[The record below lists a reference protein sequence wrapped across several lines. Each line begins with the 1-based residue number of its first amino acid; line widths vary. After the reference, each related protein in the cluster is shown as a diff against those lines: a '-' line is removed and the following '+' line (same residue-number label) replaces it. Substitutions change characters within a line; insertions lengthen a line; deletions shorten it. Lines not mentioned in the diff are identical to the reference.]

1 MTVSESVDS
10 SVFGREVAYPVDR
23 MVPQLIEDQA
33 ARHPDQ
39 VALVSSGGSHL
50 TYRQLFEHA
59 ADVSSKVLASGVER
73 GQLVPLLIDSG
84 PELPVSM
91 LGLMRIGVPFVPL
104 DRQWPSDR
112 LRAMLSELA
121 PRTVLYTGTPVLTV
135 PGMSWQE
142 VRLGEAPVP
151 DPDGPLGDP
160 PRAEELAY
168 GFYTSGSTGRPKC
181 ALNHHGGLLN
191 RFWSMSR
198 AFGSGPD
205 QVVLQNSRYTFDPSL
220 WQLLWPLTTGS
231 QVVIPPPAGGLDLLA
246 MVETI
251 ARHQVTMTDLVPS
264 VFNVLTEMLEADPGM
279 VKSLAS
285 LRTLMIGGEAINPEA
300 VHAFRALMPDV
311 AVIHG
316 YGVTEA
322 SIASI
327 FHEVTDADGRKI
339 PIGRPI
345 DNTFAAVLDDQ
356 CRPVGRGETGEI
368 YLGGVCLG
376 AGYLK
381 DPERTRAAFVPN
393 PVPQIPGERLYRT
406 GDLGYADNDGRLY
419 FVGRR
424 DEQVK
429 IGGVRIELPEV
440 ERTILGQQG
449 VREAKVVVAERG
461 GSRTLTAFVTGEEV
475 STDQLALGLRAR
487 LPAEY
492 VPKRFVILD
501 RLPLMANGK
510 TDLRA
515 LAGLAAR
522 QDGGPGEAVASS
534 ADTVERAVR
543 TAWQQ
548 TLSGPPPGP
557 DDDFFALGGD
567 SLTAHRL
574 ATALRAAL
582 GVPFTVRDVIQA
594 PTPAAQAARAR
605 GHAVEGAVSAG
616 ALRAE
621 VRLPEEIAASPEADS
636 CRAPLRHLLVTGVT
650 GFVGAQ
656 LAHDLLCRTDA
667 TLHCLVRAADPAS
680 ARRRLMENL
689 RRYRLWTPEAA
700 DRLVAEAADIAHP
713 LLGLPEA
720 VYHRLATEVDSVVH
734 AAAMVNFV
742 RPYASHRADNVVG
755 TVEILRFAV
764 ARGRTR
770 PVHFISTL
778 GVLPPEDEG
787 PQPAEGPLPRALPQ
801 SGYSQS
807 KWVSEELVRI
817 AGERGIPV
825 AVYRLGEVTPHSVHG
840 VPNPRALL
848 DLLVRA
854 CLRTGRCP
862 SEEITF
868 DYTPVDYVGSVVAEC
883 VTSHQRGWYHLA
895 GQRAVTLDELLSAF
909 RRFTLE
915 RVSYPEFWRSL
926 TDAYAQA
933 PHDQALGG
941 LLAALPA
948 PVPGAGGDQ
957 LAGLFLGASAG
968 YRCERARRV
977 GAAAGLAGPV
987 ADAGVLS
994 RYAAYH
1000 GDGG

>member
-1 MTVSESVDS
+1 MTVNESADS
-10 SVFGREVAYPVDR
+10 SMFGRVVAYPADR
-23 MVPQLIEDQA
+23 MVPELIADQEIK
-33 ARHPDQ
+33 HPDQ
-39 VALVSSGGSHL
+39 VALVSGQSYL
-50 TYRQLFEHA
+50 TYRQLRVLA
-59 ADVSSKVLASGVER
+59 ADMSRKVLASGVGR
-73 GQLVPLLIDSG
+73 GEFVPLLMDNG
-84 PELPVSM
+84 PEIPVSM

-112 LRAMLSELA
+112 LRAVLSELA
-121 PRTVLYTGTPVLTV
+121 PRTVLYTGSPVRQV
-135 PGMSWQE
+135 PGVSWQE
-142 VRLGEAPVP
+142 VRLGETVAQ
-151 DPDGPLGDP
+151 DPETALGDP

-181 ALNHHGGLLN
+181 ALNHHAGLLN
-191 RFWSMSR
+191 RFQFMSR

-205 QVVLQNSRYTFDPSL
+205 QVVLQNSRCTFDPSL
-220 WQLLWPLTTGS
+220 WQFLWPLTTGS
-231 QVVIPPPAGGLDLLA
+231 RVVIPPPTDGLDLLTT
-246 MVETI
+246 VETI
-251 ARHQVTMTDLVPS
+251 ARHQVTMTDMVCS
-264 VFNVLTEMLEADPGM
+264 VFNILVELLESDPRL
-279 VKSLAS
+279 VKSLSS
-285 LRTLMIGGEAINPEA
+285 LRRLMIGGEAVNPAA

-311 AVIHG
+311 AVING

-322 SIASI
+322 SIASV
-327 FHEVTDADGRKI
+327 FHEVTDADGHNI

-345 DNTFAAVLDDQ
+345 DNTFAAILDDQ
-356 CRPVGRGETGEI
+356 RRPVGPGETGEI

-393 PVPQIPGERLYRT
+393 PFPWIPGERLYRT
-406 GDLGYADNDGRLY
+406 GDLGYADDGCLY
-419 FVGRR
+419 FAGRR

-429 IGGVRIELPEV
+429 IGGVRIELAEV
-440 ERTILGQQG
+440 EQVILDQRE
-449 VREAKVVVAERG
+449 VREAKVVVAEQG
-461 GSRTLTAFVTGEEV
+461 GSRTLVAFVTGDTA
-475 STDQLALGLRAR
+475 SADQLALALSAS

-492 VPKRFVILD
+492 VPKRFVVLD
-501 RLPLMANGK
+501 RLPLLANGK

-515 LAGLAAR
+515 LARLAAR
-522 QDGGPGEAVASS
+522 QGESPEEVVPP

-548 TLSGPPPGP
+548 TLCGPPPGP
-557 DDDFFALGGD
+557 DDDFFTLGGD

-574 ATALRAAL
+574 ATALQTAL

-605 GHAVEGAVSAG
+605 GHVVEGDASA

-621 VRLPEEIAASPEADS
+621 VRLPDEIAASPETDS
-636 CRAPLRHLLVTGVT
+636 HRAPPRHLLVTGVT

-656 LAHDLLCRTDA
+656 LAHDLLRRTDA
-667 TLHCLVRAADPAS
+667 TLHCLVRATDPVS

-689 RRYRLWTPEAA
+689 QRYRLWTPEAA
-700 DRLVAEAADIAHP
+700 DRLVAVPADIARP
-713 LLGLPEA
+713 LLGLSEA
-720 VYHRLATEVDSVVH
+720 VYHRLATEVDGVVH

-742 RPYASHRADNVVG
+742 LPYASHRADNVVG

-764 ARGRTR
+764 AQGRTK
-770 PVHFISTL
+770 PVHFVSTL
-778 GVLPPEDEG
+778 GVLPPDEG
-787 PQPAEGPLPRALPQ
+787 PRLAEGPLPQVLPK

-817 AGERGIPV
+817 AGERGLPV
-825 AVYRLGEVTPHSVHG
+825 AIYRLGEVTPHSVHG

-854 CLRTGRCP
+854 CLRIGRCP
-862 SEEITF
+862 SELITF

-883 VTSHQRGWYHLA
+883 VTGHRRGWYHLA

-909 RRFTLE
+909 GQITLE
-915 RVSYPEFWRSL
+915 RVSYPKFWRSL
-926 TDAYAQA
+926 TDAYAKA
-933 PHDQALGG
+933 PQDQTLGG
-941 LLAALPA
+941 LLAALP
-948 PVPGAGGDQ
+948 VPGPSGDGDP
-957 LAGLFLGASAG
+957 LAGLFLSAADG

-977 GAAAGLAGPV
+977 DAAAGWDGPI
-987 ADAGVLS
+987 ADTAVLS

-1000 GDGG
+1000 SNEG